1 MRSLAIVSPVS
12 YDIPKALMFPDAS
25 IVAGDAAAPW
35 LAPSLAPWLAP
46 ALDGAVLS
54 PPPLLAAGA
63 LPAADDGAAEEP
75 WPLLHAVTS
84 NESAMRAAPPE
95 RRVCMWSSKDGPV
108 VRPIPASRAGPDVR
122 LPARAW
128 SGCPVRRQRRSVRP
142 VWRRRLS
149 GRPGQ
154 CVPEHCERLASGKPV
169 TGFPEAAEGSA

>member
-54 PPPLLAAGA
+54 PAPLLAAGA
-63 LPAADDGAAEEP
+63 LVAADDGAAEDP

-84 NESAMRAAPPE
+84 SESAMRAAPPE

-108 VRPIPASRAGPDVR
+108 VRPIPARKRGRPR
-122 LPARAW
+122 LPGAGR
-128 SGCPVRRQRRSVRP
+128 SGCPVRLNTRSVP
-142 VWRRRLS
+142 SVWRGPLAA
-149 GRPGQ
+149 RPGQ
-154 CVPEHCERLASGKPV
+154 SAPAHCERLASGKPV
-169 TGFPEAAEGSA
+169 TGL